1 MLVLYVCGYT
11 LSIWTSFQN
20 VSNCRSLSP
29 SHRSN
34 RYFRFE
40 GIVDAYSRTM
50 MHHVL
55 RWTNSL
61 ARTVMVSHEKSL
73 GVTLSLSVYEFIPA
87 YPGQLVS
94 WFKDSTGWRSMGT
107 TSYAMKRGISTD
119 ILEKYIDDH
128 TWFYIENSFQ
138 GNPILSEIFKSAWTY
153 SRSEENL
160 LLRDALQLWTATQ
173 LLLHGATLHPSSDSL
188 GILPISSPTSPLVN
202 QTPLPRVLGNQ
213 LDHLIERR
221 IWQLEKQI
229 LSELQRRIFGR
240 KREDW
245 IRIFLTLV
253 VLMNALERDS
263 WRLYYWVFHM
273 EDGYAWRHP
282 SSPQRLIEK
291 NNILAESLAAHFSA
305 ISKGLTPFSL
315 DWSHEQT
322 VALIGNCEQHQSILE
337 SFERIGRSLRSP
349 DHALRV
355 ENILPHYREDDER
368 SLDFL
373 YSSRVM
379 IV

>member
-1 MLVLYVCGYT
+1 
-11 LSIWTSFQN
+11 
-20 VSNCRSLSP
+20 
-29 SHRSN
+29 
-34 RYFRFE
+34 
-40 GIVDAYSRTM
+40 M

-55 RWTNSL
+55 HWRDSP

-73 GVTLSLSVYEFIPA
+73 GVTLNLSVYEFIPA
-87 YPGQLVS
+87 YPGQLDS
-94 WFKDSTGWRSMGT
+94 WYKDSMGWQSMGT
-107 TSYAMKRGISTD
+107 TSYAMKRGISND

-138 GNPILSEIFKSAWTY
+138 GNPILSEVFRSAWRY
-153 SRSEENL
+153 SRNEDNL
-160 LLRDALQLWTATQ
+160 LLRDALQLWTSTQ

-188 GILPISSPTSPLVN
+188 GIPPISSPTSPLAN

-213 LDHLIERR
+213 IDHLIERR

-245 IRIFLTLV
+245 LRIFLTLV

-273 EDGYAWRHP
+273 DDGYAWRHP

-315 DWSHEQT
+315 DWSHEQIA
-322 VALIGNCEQHQSILE
+322 ALIGNCEGHRSMLE
-337 SFERIGRSLRSP
+337 SLEKIGRNLRSP

-355 ENILPHYREDDER
+355 ENILSHYREGDER